1 MSDLEMLIQF
11 CQVEAIANQAGPVEE
26 KYSNPL
32 GWKSFDMRAV
42 VSATEDLFQFIL
54 SDKGVRVRVFILKDI
69 INAADTFLE
78 DEVVASMFDINCQ
91 AKDASE
97 SEVGLNLLLY
107 FNIPV
112 CSCTDRN
119 SYSEDYNERL
129 QYVQYVH
136 VLQYV
141 QTETHLTLN

>member
-1 MSDLEMLIQF
+1 MSELEMPIQL
-11 CQVEAIANQAGPVEE
+11 CQVEAIANQAGPVDD

-78 DEVVASMFDINCQ
+78 DEVVASMFDINFQ
-91 AKDASE
+91 AKDTSE
-97 SEVGLNLLLY
+97 SEVS
-107 FNIPV
+107 FIFIFIF
-112 CSCTDRN
+112 
-119 SYSEDYNERL
+119 
-129 QYVQYVH
+129 
-136 VLQYV
+136 
-141 QTETHLTLN
+141 

>member
-1 MSDLEMLIQF
+1 MSDLEVLIQF
-11 CQVEAIANQAGPVEE
+11 CQVEAIAKQAGPVEE

-54 SDKGVRVRVFILKDI
+54 GDKGVRVRVFLLKDI

-78 DEVVASMFDINCQ
+78 DEVVASMFNLNCQ
-91 AKDASE
+91 ARDTSE
-97 SEVGLNLLLY
+97 SEVGFSLFLY
-107 FNIPV
+107 FTMLL

-119 SYSEDYNERL
+119 SYSEN
-129 QYVQYVH
+129 YVLY
-136 VLQYV
+136 LKAA
-141 QTETHLTLN
+141 